1 MLTVSQ
7 FDLLQ
12 FKQLLI
18 LKNVEVHV
26 CGGFSSPGVAAG
38 NGNPSSGKPGPF
50 QIRLKQKLASE
61 KNLNTHEDRFPLMCS
76 NLY

>member
-18 LKNVEVHV
+18 LKNVEVRV
-26 CGGFSSPGVAAG
+26 CGGFSSPGVPAG
-38 NGNPSSGKPGPF
+38 NGDPSSGKPGPL
-50 QIRLKQKLASE
+50 QIRLKQKLTSE
-61 KNLNTHEDRFPLMCS
+61 KKLNPHEDRVPLMRS
-76 NLY
+76 NLH